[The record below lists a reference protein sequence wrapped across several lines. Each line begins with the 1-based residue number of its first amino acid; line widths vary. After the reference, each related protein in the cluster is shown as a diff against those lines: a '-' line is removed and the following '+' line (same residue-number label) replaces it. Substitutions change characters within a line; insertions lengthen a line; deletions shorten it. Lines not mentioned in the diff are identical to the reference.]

1 MKKLEIARGKVRLY
15 FDPETAFIRMDSG
28 GGGYSLELTPEDM
41 LKLSGFVLG
50 SLKMRG
56 TKPRTIR

>member
-1 MKKLEIARGKVRLY
+1 MKKLEITRGKVRLY

-41 LKLSGFVLG
+41 LALSMALW
-50 SLKMRG
+50 RAA
-56 TKPRTIR
+56 KPLPRS